1 MSGDYRDTVLQT
13 ALVHGQ
19 YAQPPM
25 AVLFIDPD
33 TASAER
39 LARPLRGRYAT
50 AIVPS
55 AQAAQAAMSVR
66 MPDLVVTE
74 IDLPDANGLSILAR
88 LRTTPETQHVLLMVV
103 TSRSSVNDKIAA
115 FQAGG
120 DDYLVKPVDPEKFE
134 THLLLISRFR
144 KVIHT

>member
-1 MSGDYRDTVLQT
+1 MSGDYRDPALQT
-13 ALVHGQ
+13 AFAQGQ
-19 YAQPPM
+19 YAQAPL

-33 TASAER
+33 VASAER

-55 AQAAQAAMSVR
+55 AQAAQTAIHVR

-74 IDLPDANGLSILAR
+74 IDLPDANGLNILSR
-88 LRTTPETQHVLLMVV
+88 LRTSPETQHILLIVV
-103 TSRSSVNDKIAA
+103 TSRTSVNDKIAA

-134 THLLLISRFR
+134 THLMLISRFR
-144 KVIHT
+144 KVIRT